1 MRDALTRRRALGHS
15 REFSSKGS
23 LGRLPKSWKVFQSVF
38 NCLFAT
44 VRLCLLATPQSLLH
58 SQPPAALRVVDM
70 VHRGEQTYHFDFF
83 ADDVEGCW
91 RTRPHASHSARSR
104 GIGLGSCSRVRFRSF
119 ASLWELW
126 RFRRRMVRSCIFFE
140 VFGRGCPCFCSN
152 RQLVC
157 VQETYPYASITSRLP
172 DVP

>member
-1 MRDALTRRRALGHS
+1 MVNYPGQMQAIFIRLYPQLSLPFHGTRTSIRTHIPGSSYATSTQKYDDMSTVRVRILSPS
-15 REFSSKGS
+15 RE
-23 LGRLPKSWKVFQSVF
+23 GRG
-38 NCLFAT
+38 
-44 VRLCLLATPQSLLH
+44 
-58 SQPPAALRVVDM
+58 
-70 VHRGEQTYHFDFF
+70 HRGEQTYHFDFF